1 MEDFDRYIED
11 YNDDMIALKEAI
23 LDIIP
28 FTNAGEEAKEI
39 LLDTL
44 YDIW

>member
-1 MEDFDRYIED
+1 MEDFNRYIED

-28 FTNAGEEAKEI
+28 FTNAGKR
-39 LLDTL
+39 LNK
-44 YDIW
+44 YY